1 MPSMSAYLAADTA
14 NDTIDVISWI
24 CIYVY
29 AFRRILG
36 SKAATGGTD
45 LGRQLR
51 SDYSLWLTGH
61 IYESKTSM
69 FYSQAVFR
77 WQKISI
83 TAT

>member
-1 MPSMSAYLAADTA
+1 MPAMSAYLAADTG

-29 AFRRILG
+29 AVRRLLG

-51 SDYSLWLTGH
+51 IDCSLWLTGH
-61 IYESKTSM
+61 IYESKKHQCFILMPFSDERK
-69 FYSQAVFR
+69 YQ
-77 WQKISI
+77 
-83 TAT
+83 